1 MIKFIFAILTIST
14 FFLNPAFASD
24 PSVDENAMFSDTS
37 SITSSKDIVDNKT
50 ISEKDQ
56 KSVSLSGQIVDANI
70 GNFNRDWF
78 DDLHRSNL
86 QLSTFVLGNLLLDI
100 RLPQG
105 AKAFANLQT
114 EYIPLDSAVL
124 VSLQELFIDG
134 NLKNY
139 VFLRLGKQVLQWG
152 RCDIWNPTDLINVE
166 KKLFIQKIGYR
177 EGAYGIKLH
186 IPFGTTYNIYGFLD
200 TREASSIDSIAA
212 AGKFEFLVG
221 GTEMAFSMWDKKYCH
236 PVFGYDFSTRLV
248 GLDLTG
254 ELAVSDGSNSFT
266 VQEQNGMLEEAKSSD
281 WQTRLCIDVGRDFN
295 FFDISQGLSITGSFY
310 YDKGGYSDN
319 LFADTTHYEIK
330 NLITASGA
338 NATPVTV
345 TKAAFLTMN
354 NLYQLN
360 DFSRYYVGLD
370 IEISRI
376 ILSALS
382 GYLKVVN
389 NIQQSSTILTTGV
402 NFVSLN
408 EFFTGLMI
416 NGYFG
421 PKKHR
426 VYIPKPGDDG
436 ADNSRSHV
444 LKKDESILHPFFSFL
459 FSPQ

>member
-37 SITSSKDIVDNKT
+37 SITSSKDIVDNKS

-134 NLKNY
+134 NLKNH

-421 PKKHR
+421 PKNTE
-426 VYIPKPGDDG
+426 YT
-436 ADNSRSHV
+436 
-444 LKKDESILHPFFSFL
+444 FL
-459 FSPQ
+459 NQAMTVQITAGVTF

>member
-421 PKKHR
+421 PKNTE
-426 VYIPKPGDDG
+426 YT
-436 ADNSRSHV
+436 
-444 LKKDESILHPFFSFL
+444 FL
-459 FSPQ
+459 NQAMTVQITAGVTF